1 MVKRY
6 VILLLALAA
15 CDPGR
20 TLHPTDRSTITPQ
33 QLYGSKQNLPT
44 ARLSAIGDFQIAF
57 GGSADEAGGGHE
69 GHINMTG
76 LFVDELT
83 DEETFPTRIQV
94 DTRIAPA
101 VNASLRGVFLDLQTT
116 RVSAER
122 TDTAYQKFD
131 SLNVGHAE
139 MVDLAGFDYVMFA
152 ENYCSGIP
160 FSTLA
165 FTGKITYGE
174 PLPTDSIYGRAFA
187 DFQRAAHLAQATI
200 VAANDTG
207 DAATAAEAQ
216 IYLYAAQVGMGRVL
230 LDEGQYGAA
239 ATAVSGIP
247 GNFAYQMEFSTN
259 TVKQNNGVWYYGAPG
274 GFLFGVSDIEG
285 VNGLQFTDTSSMA
298 VSPTV
303 DPRVPVQNTQ
313 QFGFNGFS
321 FPFMNQLKYPVA
333 SSNIDVADG
342 IEAKLIL
349 AEAAFKASDFA
360 TEKANLDSAR
370 AQFGPPVFA
379 TVSPIPIDSVA
390 GLDGNNA
397 TLTFFRE
404 RAFDLYLT
412 AHRLSD
418 LRRLVRQYGFDPNA
432 VFPIGLDATTGTNY
446 GSDVTLPGSSDEANN
461 PLYHGCLNRNP

>member
-6 VILLLALAA
+6 ALVLIAVAA
-15 CDPGR
+15 CDPGS

-44 ARLSAIGDFQIAF
+44 ARLSALGDFQIAF

-139 MVDLAGFDYVMFA
+139 VVDLAGFDYVMFA

-165 FTGKITYGE
+165 FTGQITYGQ
-174 PLPTDSIYGRAFA
+174 PLPTDSIYGRAMA
-187 DFQRAAHLAQATI
+187 DFQRAERLAQATI
-200 VAANDTG
+200 VAANDTN
-207 DAATAAEAQ
+207 DAQTAAEAQ
-216 IYLYAAQVGMGRVL
+216 IYLYAAQVGIGRVL
-230 LDEGQYGAA
+230 LDEGQYTAA
-239 ATAVSGIP
+239 AAAVAGIP

-274 GFLFGVSDIEG
+274 GFLFSVSDVEG
-285 VNGLQFTDTSSMA
+285 TNGLQFTDTTTGN
-298 VSPTV
+298 SPTI

-321 FPFMNQLKYPVA
+321 FPFMNQLKYPQA

-342 IEAKLIL
+342 IEAKLII
-349 AEAAFKASDFA
+349 AEAALKSSDFA

-370 AQFGPPVFA
+370 AQFSPPVFGS
-379 TVSPIPIDSVA
+379 VSPIPIDSVA
-390 GLDGNNA
+390 GADGNNA

-432 VFPIGLDATTGTNY
+432 VFPIGLDVTTGTNY
-446 GSDVTLPGSSDEANN
+446 GTDVTFPGSSDEANN
-461 PLYHGCLNRNP
+461 PNYHGCLNRNP

>member
-6 VILLLALAA
+6 GLLLIAIAA
-15 CDPGR
+15 CDPGT
-20 TLHPTDRSTITPQ
+20 TLHPTDRSTITPE

-101 VNASLRGVFLDLQTT
+101 VNSSLRGIFLDLQTT

-139 MVDLAGFDYVMFA
+139 VVALAGFDYVMFA
-152 ENYCSGIP
+152 EDYCSGIP

-165 FTGKITYGE
+165 FTGQITYGE
-174 PLPTDSIYGRAFA
+174 PLPTDSIYGRALA
-187 DFQRAAHLAQATI
+187 DFRRAVHLAGATI
-200 VAANDTG
+200 VAATDTNDAQTV
-207 DAATAAEAQ
+207 AEAQ
-216 IYLYAAQVGMGRVL
+216 IYLYAAEVGIARVL
-230 LDEGQYGAA
+230 LDEGQYAA
-239 ATAVSGIP
+239 AAAEVNSIP
-247 GNFAYQMEFSTN
+247 GNFAYQMEYSTN
-259 TVKQNNGVWYYGAPG
+259 TVKQNNGVWYFGAPG
-274 GFLFGVSDIEG
+274 GFLFSVSDVEG
-285 VNGLQFTDTSSMA
+285 TNGLQFTDTTTGNN
-298 VSPTV
+298 PTV

-313 QFGFNGFS
+313 QYGFNGFS
-321 FPFMNQLKYPVA
+321 FPFMNQIKYPLA

-342 IEAKLIL
+342 IEAKLII
-349 AEAAFKASDFA
+349 AEAALKASDFA

-370 AQFGPPVFA
+370 AQFGPPVFGIV
-379 TVSPIPIDSVA
+379 TPIPIDSVA
-390 GLDGNNA
+390 GADGNNA

-412 AHRLSD
+412 GHRLSD
-418 LRRLVRQYGFDPNA
+418 LRRLVRQYGFSANA
-432 VFPIGLDATTGTNY
+432 VFPIGLDVTTGTNY

-461 PLYHGCLNRNP
+461 PNYHGCLNRNP